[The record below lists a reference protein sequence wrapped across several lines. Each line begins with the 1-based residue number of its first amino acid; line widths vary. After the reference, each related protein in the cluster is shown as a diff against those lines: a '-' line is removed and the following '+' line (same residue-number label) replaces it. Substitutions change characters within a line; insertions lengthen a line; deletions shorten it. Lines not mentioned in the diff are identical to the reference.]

1 MVRRHPDK
9 QNFYQPSKLNR
20 YTQDQYDKVMEQVKQ
35 HIKYSII
42 SENTGVNKST
52 IKNWASKTIN
62 IFLHITIIS
71 IDKTEYKKIVLLTH
85 TFKFCLI

>member
-9 QNFYQPSKLNR
+9 QKYHHASKLKR
-20 YTQDQYDKVMEQVKQ
+20 YTQNKYDTVMKQVSQ
-35 HIKYSII
+35 HLKYSTI

-71 IDKTEYKKIVLLTH
+71 IDKTEYNKNL
-85 TFKFCLI
+85 FY